1 MQRKFLAY
9 IPGHNAIPVRA
20 TGLVWKIEWNSG
32 VINPGCALLRHAAS
46 LE

>member
-1 MQRKFLAY
+1 MQRHFLAY
-9 IPGHNAIPVRA
+9 IPDHNTIPVRA

-32 VINPGCALLRHAAS
+32 VISVGCALLRHAAS